1 MALSN
6 TSNFSFKHKS
16 TGASAPYL
24 EIKMYEVIFSK
35 FSDCYIARP
44 VNTHSTIKPLFI
56 GTEDE
61 CNGYI
66 AKNTNC

>member
-1 MALSN
+1 
-6 TSNFSFKHKS
+6 
-16 TGASAPYL
+16 
-24 EIKMYEVIFSK
+24 MYEVIFSK

-44 VNTHSTIKPLFI
+44 VNTHSTVQPLFI

-61 CNGYI
+61 CIGYI